1 MKALIQLTLMIGLC
15 TAIPVL
21 ALDADQPLENSEH
34 RALYEKLMEEVRC
47 LVCQNQTIGDSS
59 APLAQDLRRAIRV
72 QIEQGRTEAE
82 IKEFL
87 ITRYGDFVL
96 YRPRFGGP
104 SALLWIAPGL
114 FLCGGLFVLWRI
126 VRRRAT
132 LPVTTDAQDAFAPA
146 GSDRADTNSGPA

>member
-1 MKALIQLTLMIGLC
+1 MKALTRLTSMILLC
-15 TAIPVL
+15 AAFTVL
-21 ALDADQPLENSEH
+21 ALDADQPLENPEH
-34 RALYEKLMEEVRC
+34 RALYEKLTDEVRC

-59 APLAQDLRRAIRV
+59 ADLAKDLRQEIRS

-82 IKEFL
+82 IKDFL
-87 ITRYGDFVL
+87 TERYGDFVL